1 MSNVF
6 NVYIF
11 VLWKTVCLKK
21 FRVLFLTPLRTPPCP
36 YRDTPQLFY
45 ATWFFR
51 WRPARFLFLHSGL
64 PAQFPPAAVFQRTL

>member
-21 FRVLFLTPLRTPPCP
+21 FRVLFLTPLRTPPYPC
-36 YRDTPQLFY
+36 RDKRQQLY
-45 ATWFFR
+45 A
-51 WRPARFLFLHSGL
+51 A
-64 PAQFPPAAVFQRTL
+64 